1 MQSAISAHSG
11 LIHRT
16 KALQESIPGKI
27 VLAFAATVL
36 VAACAHVSLPLPFT
50 PVPLTLQ
57 NFAVLV
63 VGMALGPVAGF
74 SAMVLY
80 LAQGA
85 MGLPMFTPI
94 GPAGVARLLGPT
106 AGFLF
111 AYPLVAAS
119 AGWVVRAMRN
129 VSSRFTRGIVAGAVA
144 TLILFACGAGWM
156 ATLLHLSASAT
167 WHMAIAPFLPGE
179 IVKVTAAA
187 GIFSATQR
195 WRQA

>member
-1 MQSAISAHSG
+1 MQSAISANSG
-11 LIHRT
+11 FIHRT
-16 KALQESIPGKI
+16 KALQESIPGRI
-27 VLAFAATVL
+27 VLAFAATTL

-57 NFAVLV
+57 NFAVLL
-63 VGMALGPVAGF
+63 VGMALGPAAGF

-85 MGLPMFTPI
+85 MGLPMFTPN

-119 AGWVVRAMRN
+119 AGWVVRRMK
-129 VSSRFTRGIVAGAVA
+129 VGSRFTRGIVAGVVA
-144 TLILFACGAGWM
+144 TVILFACGAGWM
-156 ATLLHLSASAT
+156 AALLHLSAPAI
-167 WHMAIAPFLPGE
+167 WQMAIAPFLPGE

-187 GIFSATQR
+187 GIFSAMQR

>member
-1 MQSAISAHSG
+1 MHSAISAHSG
-11 LIHRT
+11 FIHRT
-16 KALQESIPGKI
+16 KALQESIPGRI
-27 VLAFAATVL
+27 VLAFAATTL

-57 NFAVLV
+57 NFAVLL

-85 MGLPMFTPI
+85 MGLPMFTPN

-119 AGWVVRAMRN
+119 AGWIVRGMK
-129 VSSRFTRGIVAGAVA
+129 VGSRFTRGIVAGVVA
-144 TLILFACGAGWM
+144 TSILFACGAGWM
-156 ATLLHLSASAT
+156 AALLHLSASAT
-167 WHMAIAPFLPGE
+167 WHMAIMPFLPGE

-187 GIFSATQR
+187 GIFSAMQR

>member
-1 MQSAISAHSG
+1 MQSAISAESG
-11 LIHRT
+11 FLHRT
-16 KALQESIPGKI
+16 KALQESIPGRI
-27 VLAFAATVL
+27 VVAFAATTL

-57 NFAVLV
+57 NFAVLL
-63 VGMALGPVAGF
+63 VGMALGPMAGF

-80 LAQGA
+80 LMQGA
-85 MGLPMFTPI
+85 MGLPMFTPN
-94 GPAGVARLLGPT
+94 GPMGVARLMGPT

-119 AGWVVRAMRN
+119 AGWTVRAMRN
-129 VSSRFTRGIVAGAVA
+129 IGSRFTRGIVAGTVS
-144 TLILFACGAGWM
+144 TLILFAFGASWM
-156 ATLLHLSASAT
+156 ATLLHLNAAAI
-167 WHMAIAPFLPGE
+167 WHMGVAPFLPGE

-187 GIFSATQR
+187 GIYSAMQR

>member
-1 MQSAISAHSG
+1 MQSAISANSG
-11 LIHRT
+11 IIHRT
-16 KALQESIPGKI
+16 KALQESIPGRI
-27 VLAFAATVL
+27 VVAFAATTL

-57 NFAVLV
+57 NFAVLL

-74 SAMVLY
+74 STMVLY

-85 MGLPMFTPI
+85 MGLPMFTPN

-119 AGWVVRAMRN
+119 AGCVVRAMGN
-129 VSSRFTRGIVAGAVA
+129 VGSRFTRGIVAGVVA
-144 TLILFACGAGWM
+144 TLILFAFGAGWM

-179 IVKVTAAA
+179 VVKVTAAA
-187 GIFSATQR
+187 GIFSAMQR

>member
-16 KALQESIPGKI
+16 KTLQESVPGRI
-27 VLAFAATVL
+27 VLAFAATAL

-57 NFAVLV
+57 NFAVLL

-74 SAMVLY
+74 STMVLY

-85 MGLPMFTPI
+85 MGLPMFTPN

-111 AYPLVAAS
+111 AYPLAAAS
-119 AGWVVRAMRN
+119 AGWIVRGLRN
-129 VSSRFTRGIVAGAVA
+129 VDSRFTRGIVAGVVA
-144 TLILFACGAGWM
+144 TAIIFVCGAGWM
-156 ATLLHLSASAT
+156 ASLLHLNASAT
-167 WHMAIAPFLPGE
+167 WHMAVAPFLPGE
-179 IVKVTAAA
+179 VVKVTAAA
-187 GIFSATQR
+187 GIFSAMQR
-195 WRQA
+195 WRRA

>member
-11 LIHRT
+11 LTPRT
-16 KALQESIPGKI
+16 RALHESLPGRI
-27 VLAFAATVL
+27 VLAFAATTL

-80 LAQGA
+80 LVQGA
-85 MGLPMFTPI
+85 MGLPMFTPH
-94 GPAGVARLLGPT
+94 GPMGVARLLGPT

-111 AYPLVAAS
+111 SYPLAAAS
-119 AGWVVRAMRN
+119 AGWVVHAMRN
-129 VSSRFTRGIVAGAVA
+129 VSSRFTRGIVAGVVA
-144 TLILFACGAGWM
+144 TFFIFLFGAGWM
-156 ATLLHLSASAT
+156 ASLMHLSAAAT

-179 IVKVTAAA
+179 AIKVTAAA
-187 GIFSATQR
+187 GIFSAMQR

>member
-1 MQSAISAHSG
+1 MQSAISAESG
-11 LIHRT
+11 FFHRT
-16 KALQESIPGKI
+16 KALQESIPGRI
-27 VLAFAATVL
+27 VVAFAATTL

-57 NFAVLV
+57 NFAVLL

-80 LAQGA
+80 LVQGA
-85 MGLPMFTPI
+85 MGLPMFTPN
-94 GPAGVARLLGPT
+94 GPVGIARLMGPT

-129 VSSRFTRGIVAGAVA
+129 MDSRFTRGIVAGTVS
-144 TLILFACGAGWM
+144 TLILFVFGASWM
-156 ATLLHLSASAT
+156 ATLPHMNAAAV
-167 WHMAIAPFLPGE
+167 WHMGVAPFLPGE

-187 GIFSATQR
+187 GIYSAMQR

>member
-85 MGLPMFTPI
+85 MGLPMFTPN

>member
-1 MQSAISAHSG
+1 MQSAISANSG
-11 LIHRT
+11 LLHRT
-16 KALQESIPGKI
+16 KALQESIPGRI

-36 VAACAHVSLPLPFT
+36 VAVCAHVSLPLPFT

-57 NFAVLV
+57 NFAVLL

-85 MGLPMFTPI
+85 MGLPMFTPN
-94 GPAGVARLLGPT
+94 GPMGVARLVGPT

-111 AYPLVAAS
+111 AYPLAAAS

-129 VSSRFTRGIVAGAVA
+129 VSSRFTRGIVAGVVA
-144 TLILFACGAGWM
+144 TLIIFVCGAGWM
-156 ATLLHLSASAT
+156 ASLLHLSASAT
-167 WHMAIAPFLPGE
+167 WYMAVAPFLPGE
-179 IVKVTAAA
+179 VVKVTAAA
-187 GIFSATQR
+187 GIYSAMQR

>member
-1 MQSAISAHSG
+1 MQSALSAHSG
-11 LIHRT
+11 LTPRT
-16 KALQESIPGKI
+16 KTLQDSVPGRI

-57 NFAVLV
+57 NFAVLL

-74 SAMVLY
+74 MTMVLY

-85 MGLPMFTPI
+85 MGLPMFTPH
-94 GPAGVARLLGPT
+94 GPAGVARLVGPT
-106 AGFLF
+106 GGFLF
-111 AYPLVAAS
+111 SYPLVAAS

-129 VSSRFTRGIVAGAVA
+129 VGSRFTRGIVAGVVA
-144 TLILFACGAGWM
+144 TVILFACGAGWM
-156 ATLLHLSASAT
+156 AALLHLSAPAI

-179 IVKVTAAA
+179 VVKVTAAA
-187 GIFSATQR
+187 GIFSAMQR

>member
-1 MQSAISAHSG
+1 MQSAISANTG
-11 LIHRT
+11 FIHRT
-16 KALQESIPGKI
+16 KALQESIPGRI
-27 VLAFAATVL
+27 VLAFAATML

-57 NFAVLV
+57 NFAVLL

-85 MGLPMFTPI
+85 MGLPMFTPN
-94 GPAGVARLLGPT
+94 GPAAVARLLGPT

-129 VSSRFTRGIVAGAVA
+129 IGSRFTRGIVAGVVA

-179 IVKVTAAA
+179 IVKVTVAA
-187 GIFSATQR
+187 GIFSAMQR
-195 WRQA
+195 WRRA

>member
-57 NFAVLV
+57 NFAVLL

-85 MGLPMFTPI
+85 MGLPMFTPN

-111 AYPLVAAS
+111 AYPLIAAS

-129 VSSRFTRGIVAGAVA
+129 LGSRFTRGIVAGVVA

-187 GIFSATQR
+187 GIFSAMQR

>member
-1 MQSAISAHSG
+1 MQSVLPSQLGLTHRSG
-11 LIHRT
+11 S
-16 KALQESIPGKI
+16 LQESLAGKTLLVI
-27 VLAFAATVL
+27 GATTL

-57 NFAVLV
+57 NFAVLL

-74 SAMVLY
+74 STMVLY

-85 MGLPMFTPI
+85 MGLPMFTPN

-119 AGWVVRAMRN
+119 AGWVV
-129 VSSRFTRGIVAGAVA
+129 
-144 TLILFACGAGWM
+144 
-156 ATLLHLSASAT
+156 
-167 WHMAIAPFLPGE
+167 
-179 IVKVTAAA
+179 
-187 GIFSATQR
+187 
-195 WRQA
+195 

>member
-1 MQSAISAHSG
+1 MQSAISTNSSF
-11 LIHRT
+11 IHRT
-16 KALQESIPGKI
+16 KALQDSIPGRI
-27 VLAFAATVL
+27 VLAFAATTL

-57 NFAVLV
+57 NFAVLL

-85 MGLPMFTPI
+85 MGLPMFTPN

-119 AGWVVRAMRN
+119 AGWVVRAMGN
-129 VSSRFTRGIVAGAVA
+129 VGSRFMRGIVAGVVA

-156 ATLLHLSASAT
+156 AALLHLSAPAT

-187 GIFSATQR
+187 GIFSAMQR

>member
-1 MQSAISAHSG
+1 MQSAIPAHSG

-16 KALQESIPGKI
+16 KTLQESIPGKI
-27 VLAFAATVL
+27 FLALAATTL

-57 NFAVLV
+57 NFAVLL
-63 VGMALGPVAGF
+63 VGMALGPVAAF

-85 MGLPMFTPI
+85 MGLPMFTPN
-94 GPAGVARLLGPT
+94 GPMGVARLLGPT
-106 AGFLF
+106 AGYLF
-111 AYPLVAAS
+111 AYPLAAAS
-119 AGWVVRAMRN
+119 AGWAVYAMRN
-129 VSSRFTRGIVAGAVA
+129 VSSRFTRGIVAGVVA
-144 TLILFACGAGWM
+144 TLIIFILGAGWM
-156 ATLLHLSASAT
+156 ATLLHLNASAT
-167 WHMAIAPFLPGE
+167 WHMAVAPFLPGE

-187 GIFSATQR
+187 SIFSAMQR

>member
-11 LIHRT
+11 LTHRRKT
-16 KALQESIPGKI
+16 LQESGPGRI
-27 VLAFAATVL
+27 VLAFAATAL

-57 NFAVLV
+57 NFAVLL

-85 MGLPMFTPI
+85 IGLPMFTPN
-94 GPAGVARLLGPT
+94 GPVGVARLLGPT

-111 AYPLVAAS
+111 SYPLVAAS
-119 AGWVVRAMRN
+119 AGWVVRAMEN
-129 VSSRFTRGIVAGAVA
+129 VGSRFTRGIVAGMVA

-179 IVKVTAAA
+179 VVKVTAAA
-187 GIFSATQR
+187 GIFSAMQR
-195 WRQA
+195 WRQV

>member
-1 MQSAISAHSG
+1 MQSAISANTG
-11 LIHRT
+11 FIHRT
-16 KALQESIPGKI
+16 KALQESIPGRI
-27 VLAFAATVL
+27 VLAFAATML

-57 NFAVLV
+57 NFAVLL

-85 MGLPMFTPI
+85 MGLPMFTPN

-129 VSSRFTRGIVAGAVA
+129 IGSRFTRGIVAGVVA

-187 GIFSATQR
+187 GIFSAMQR

>member
-1 MQSAISAHSG
+1 MQSATSAHSG

-16 KALQESIPGKI
+16 KTLQESVPGKI
-27 VLAFAATVL
+27 VLAFAATAL

-57 NFAVLV
+57 NFAVLL

-85 MGLPMFTPI
+85 MGLPMFTPN

-119 AGWVVRAMRN
+119 AGWVVRAMGN
-129 VSSRFTRGIVAGAVA
+129 VGSRFMRGIVAGVVA

-156 ATLLHLSASAT
+156 AALLHLSAPAT

-187 GIFSATQR
+187 GIFSAMQR